1 MDLGTIDRSTLEGK
15 VLSELQEIAQ
25 GLGIEGAQ
33 RLRKAG
39 LIEAILARTSGDG
52 RERPAGDPPG
62 GEADGGGAAGGV
74 ATATATEI

>member
-1 MDLGTIDRSTLEGK
+1 MDLSTIDRDTLEGK

-39 LIEAILARTSGDG
+39 LIEAILARASGDG
-52 RERPAGDPPG
+52 GDGGRPAAGATT
-62 GEADGGGAAGGV
+62 EARP
-74 ATATATEI
+74 